1 MDSMNLAGMTIK
13 KDRNYITINFV
24 TLRLTNYGEVLENN
38 QFFAIFDPNWAK
50 IWPLGPLNMAFVA
63 IIAINFYA
71 GGFAT
76 TTFCFKRYSPNK
88 IQKNLMEILV
98 FLLFFTRLD
107 LIWLKFCPKTTPTL
121 IFCASLQ

>member
-50 IWPLGPLNMAFVA
+50 IWP
-63 IIAINFYA
+63 
-71 GGFAT
+71 
-76 TTFCFKRYSPNK
+76 
-88 IQKNLMEILV
+88 
-98 FLLFFTRLD
+98 
-107 LIWLKFCPKTTPTL
+107 
-121 IFCASLQ
+121 